1 MKYREIYE
9 LGSLKLK
16 AAGIEEYNL
25 DARLLLE
32 HVLNTTATT
41 LFSDPDMMVDEEGE
55 KTYLALIDE
64 RAKHVPLQHI
74 TKKQWFM
81 GLEFNVS
88 KDVLIPRQDTECLV
102 ELVQGELHDGM
113 KILDMCTGSGC
124 ILLSLLKYSNDCVGV
139 GADISDKALKIAY
152 KNAVDLGMEEKL
164 SDESLRF
171 IQGNLFENVNET
183 FDIIVSNPPYIVTC
197 EIESLMPEVKD
208 HEPFIALNG
217 KEDGLYFYNEIV
229 KVADKYLNKG
239 GFIAFEIG
247 NTQGMEVS
255 KLLKDAGFIDV
266 KVTKDLCGND
276 RVVSARRSVL

>member
-32 HVLNTTATT
+32 HVLNTTTTT

-139 GADISDKALKIAY
+139 GADISDKALKIAH